1 MPLVQVKI
9 SEYRAN
15 AEDNSGSG
23 HQAIKESL
31 EIILVHYNR
40 VKGLVGYSREIAF
53 WQKEEI
59 PFDCSWLEVP
69 VH

>member
-1 MPLVQVKI
+1 MPLVQVK
-9 SEYRAN
+9 SSGYRAN
-15 AEDNSGSG
+15 AEENSG

-40 VKGLVGYSREIAF
+40 VKGLGGYSREIAF

-59 PFDCSWLEVP
+59 PFDCSWWRSRFTD
-69 VH
+69 